1 MRREKIRRRA
11 PRPTKNCSR
20 KYSAKAEH
28 WKYEKEWR
36 ILGIR
41 IGHSEPGVYQ
51 FPASAL
57 VAIILGCQTTPVQI
71 EQAHDLV
78 RHGKQKVRLNQ
89 ANVSRSESGFWTSRK
104 FAEIVRARLPTFDA
118 TGATCAE
125 PT

>member
-1 MRREKIRRRA
+1 MDWIRLMENAKGKDSTTRA
-11 PRPTKNCSR
+11 AADEELLPKVFL
-20 KYSAKAEH
+20 AKAEH

-89 ANVSRSESGFWTSRK
+89 ANVSRSEFVLDIE
-104 FAEIVRARLPTFDA
+104 EIR
-118 TGATCAE
+118 
-125 PT
+125 